1 MATILSTK
9 KLAENQKQLLLSS
22 GIGLV
27 EYDAIKITFDNS
39 SLDAPIPRNLIFT
52 SQNGVKGFF
61 KQYPEF
67 QTRELNI
74 FCVGDETKAEIEKSG
89 YSVVASA
96 NSGKDLG
103 KLIVTE
109 FDEKEFLYL
118 CGSMRRDE
126 LPEILKKQDIVIKE
140 LKVYAT
146 ALNPKKFSRNF
157 EGVLFFSPSGVQS
170 YCQKNNL
177 DSSTAFCIGNTTAS
191 EAKKYTNNVIIA
203 NKPSIENVIVQAVK
217 KYKK

>member
-1 MATILSTK
+1 MATLLSTK
-9 KLAENQKQLLLSS
+9 ILAENQKQLILNS

-27 EYDAIKITFDNS
+27 EYDAINIGFDNS

-61 KQYPEF
+61 TQYPEF
-67 QTRELNI
+67 QTRELNV
-74 FCVGDETKAEIEKSG
+74 FCVGDKTKLEIEKNG

-96 NSGKDLG
+96 NSAEELAHM
-103 KLIVTE
+103 IVNE
-109 FDEKEFLYL
+109 FNEKQFLYL
-118 CGSMRRDE
+118 CGSKRRDE
-126 LPEILKKQDIVIKE
+126 LPDLLKKQNISIQE
-140 LKVYAT
+140 LEVYT
-146 ALNPKKFSRNF
+146 TTLNPKKFNRNF

-170 YCQKNNL
+170 YCKKNDLN
-177 DSSTAFCIGNTTAS
+177 SSTAFCIGETTAA
-191 EAKKYTNNVIIA
+191 EAKKHTQNIIIA